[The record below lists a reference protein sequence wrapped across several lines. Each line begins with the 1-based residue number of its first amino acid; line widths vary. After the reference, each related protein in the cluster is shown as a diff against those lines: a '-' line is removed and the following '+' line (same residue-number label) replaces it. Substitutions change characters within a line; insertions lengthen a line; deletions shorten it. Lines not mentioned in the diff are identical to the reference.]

1 MFVEEQSV
9 TRRLNLTQPA
19 VSLQLNRLEEAA
31 GKPIFERDHRHL
43 RLTRHGEM
51 LLPYARMMPPIAR

>member
-1 MFVEEQSV
+1 MLVEEQSV

-31 GKPIFERDHRHL
+31 GKPIFERDHRRL
-43 RLTRHGEM
+43 RVTRHGEM